1 MKQKLSGRDYTY
13 VASMLFGMF
22 FGAGNLIFPIHMG
35 QMAGSNIWPAII
47 GFCVTGVGLPLLGV
61 AALGISR
68 SGGLF
73 ELGSRVG
80 KPYSMFFTCLL
91 YLTIGPFFAIPRCAT
106 TSFTV
111 GLEQVL
117 PQGGNMRLCLLAFSA
132 AFFAAALFFSLRPGK
147 ILVWV
152 GKVLNPCF
160 LLFLGILVIVAM
172 LRPGA
177 AVGAVVPEG
186 AYASQPFFTGFLEG
200 YNTMDALASLA
211 FGIVVVQVIRDL
223 GVTEPDAVAGSTV
236 RAGIFSCLLMAAIY
250 VAVTV
255 VGVQSRG
262 LFETSE
268 NGGIA
273 LAQIAQHYLGSV
285 GLLILAAT
293 VTLACLKTSVGL
305 ITSCA
310 ETFTGLFPK
319 GPTYRVWAVIFSL
332 VSLLFAN
339 FGLSSII
346 GYSVPVLMFL
356 YPLAITLIA
365 LSLFGKFFAYDRAVF
380 VWTTALTLVGAL
392 YDFAAALPA
401 PLLAACRLDGGL
413 ATQTVI
419 LLGVMFSML
428 ATSLTSLVSLLFPE
442 KLRSITFWTMGSLQG
457 SDYAQAALLAA
468 ALALAGGTLYFTAR
482 ELNAFTLGEE
492 QAGNLGVN
500 VRSCKLRVLFC
511 VAALTGV
518 SVAVGGGIGF
528 VGLLVPHM
536 TRRLLGPDHGRLLPG
551 AACFGATFLLLA
563 DLLSRVLLRPLELP
577 VGAVTSLVGA
587 GAFVYIFYTTRRKNQ
602 GC

>member
-22 FGAGNLIFPIHMG
+22 FGAGNLIFPVHMG
-35 QMAGSNIWPAII
+35 QMAGANVWPAVI

-117 PQGGNMRLCLLAFSA
+117 PQGGNTRLYLLAFSA

-211 FGIVVVQVIRDL
+211 FGIVVVQVIRGL

-250 VAVTV
+250 VAVTI

-273 LAQIAQHYLGSV
+273 LTQIAQHYLGSV

-293 VTLACLKTSVGL
+293 VTLACLVH
-305 ITSCA
+305 IRC
-310 ETFTGLFPK
+310 
-319 GPTYRVWAVIFSL
+319 
-332 VSLLFAN
+332 
-339 FGLSSII
+339 
-346 GYSVPVLMFL
+346 M
-356 YPLAITLIA
+356 
-365 LSLFGKFFAYDRAVF
+365 RA
-380 VWTTALTLVGAL
+380 
-392 YDFAAALPA
+392 
-401 PLLAACRLDGGL
+401 
-413 ATQTVI
+413 
-419 LLGVMFSML
+419 
-428 ATSLTSLVSLLFPE
+428 
-442 KLRSITFWTMGSLQG
+442 
-457 SDYAQAALLAA
+457 
-468 ALALAGGTLYFTAR
+468 
-482 ELNAFTLGEE
+482 
-492 QAGNLGVN
+492 
-500 VRSCKLRVLFC
+500 
-511 VAALTGV
+511 
-518 SVAVGGGIGF
+518 
-528 VGLLVPHM
+528 
-536 TRRLLGPDHGRLLPG
+536 
-551 AACFGATFLLLA
+551 
-563 DLLSRVLLRPLELP
+563 
-577 VGAVTSLVGA
+577 
-587 GAFVYIFYTTRRKNQ
+587 
-602 GC
+602 

>member
-1 MKQKLSGRDYTY
+1 MKQKLSHREYIY

-22 FGAGNLIFPIHMG
+22 FGAGNLIFPVHMG

-68 SGGLF
+68 SNGLF
-73 ELGSRVG
+73 ELGSRVSR
-80 KPYSMFFTCLL
+80 PYSMFFTCLL

-117 PQGGNMRLCLLAFSA
+117 PQDGNMKLYLLIFSLV
-132 AFFAAALFFSLRPGK
+132 FFAFALFFSLKPGR

-152 GKVLNPCF
+152 GKVLNPSF
-160 LLFLGILVIVAM
+160 LVFLGILVVVAM
-172 LRPGA
+172 LDPGA
-177 AVGAVVPEG
+177 AVSAVAPEG
-186 AYASQPFFTGFLEG
+186 AYVSQPFFTGFLEG

-223 GVTEPDAVAGSTV
+223 GVNEPDAVAGSTV
-236 RAGIFSCLLMAAIY
+236 RAGIFSCLLMALIY
-250 VAVTV
+250 VAVTM

-273 LAQIAQHYLGSV
+273 LAQIAQHYLGGA
-285 GLLILAAT
+285 GLFILAAT

-319 GPTYRVWAVIFSL
+319 GPTYRVWAVVFSL

-356 YPLAITLIA
+356 YPLAITLIL
-365 LSLFGKFFAYDRAVF
+365 LSLFGRFFQYDRAVF
-380 VWTTALTLVGAL
+380 VWTTTRTLIAAL

-401 PLLAACRLDGGL
+401 SLRAACHLDGILAVLKETLPVAKLGLFWVLPALLGLVIGL
-413 ATQTVI
+413 AVHFT
-419 LLGVMFSML
+419 
-428 ATSLTSLVSLLFPE
+428 
-442 KLRSITFWTMGSLQG
+442 RGSK
-457 SDYAQAALLAA
+457 AA
-468 ALALAGGTLYFTAR
+468 
-482 ELNAFTLGEE
+482 
-492 QAGNLGVN
+492 
-500 VRSCKLRVLFC
+500 
-511 VAALTGV
+511 
-518 SVAVGGGIGF
+518 
-528 VGLLVPHM
+528 
-536 TRRLLGPDHGRLLPG
+536 
-551 AACFGATFLLLA
+551 
-563 DLLSRVLLRPLELP
+563 
-577 VGAVTSLVGA
+577 
-587 GAFVYIFYTTRRKNQ
+587 
-602 GC
+602 